1 MGIEAS
7 EISAVVGSEFR
18 NSYSDS
24 SFLSPQ
30 SSFISLGSTRLSFE
44 SGGLGA
50 IRFAEHPVRR
60 VNPVLR
66 SGSSP
71 GGHSVFRSARLGDY
85 IGLAIIYNDWVP
97 PFDGLGT
104 GDMGDA
110 SDGGHVIQPLP
121 LTTGDGG
128 WGLDSSYEPGE
139 VVSEDGLPQDSVTFL
154 EYNSD
159 NESTGYDSN

>member
-1 MGIEAS
+1 
-7 EISAVVGSEFR
+7 
-18 NSYSDS
+18 
-24 SFLSPQ
+24 
-30 SSFISLGSTRLSFE
+30 
-44 SGGLGA
+44 
-50 IRFAEHPVRR
+50 
-60 VNPVLR
+60 
-66 SGSSP
+66 
-71 GGHSVFRSARLGDY
+71 LGDY